1 MNYTNSPGSVDD
13 LHVDKDTGAGV
24 PGTAVMAADMNQP
37 RVELMNLIED
47 AGFTG
52 SASNLYQIEMAIRA
66 HRKDIGEL
74 ITSEIE
80 LTPVPTILARSTTHP
95 EYDMYNPIIP
105 RHDANHD
112 ITTSEVPQSVIDVLC
127 AHKITCGSTDTFS
140 GTLASGTITVPA
152 GGDYDVLLARLM
164 EFGLINQW
172 YVAESAAYATTG
184 ALWTGARQYCVTI
197 AGANYA
203 ITGVSIGSRTIKLAS
218 PPSDGAVSFTVHPHR
233 IAGYTD
239 RARLRRISGET
250 LVAAGDITG
259 EYVVGGP
266 AQDRGQRHIHWQG
279 SQPYWS
285 VVGRSNVDQA
295 DTGESG
301 YRSALLYKNTYNDTS
316 IGPSTDGT
324 NGTPRTGKTTN
335 PRALGVAVYTH
346 LGVLL
351 NTTWITA

>member
-1 MNYTNSPGSVDD
+1 
-13 LHVDKDTGAGV
+13 
-24 PGTAVMAADMNQP
+24 MNQP

-112 ITTSEVPQSVIDVLC
+112 ITTSEVPQSVIDILC
-127 AHKITCGSTDTFS
+127 AHKIICGSTDTFS
-140 GTLASGTITVPA
+140 GTLASGTITVPS
-152 GGDYDVLLARLM
+152 GGDYDLLLARLM

-172 YVAESAAYATTG
+172 YVAESAVYATTG

-197 AGANYA
+197 GGVNYA
-203 ITGVSIGSRTIKLAS
+203 ITGVSIGSRTITLAS
-218 PPSDGAVSFTVHPHR
+218 PPSDGYVSFTIHPHR

-259 EYVVGGP
+259 EYVVGGTS
-266 AQDRGQRHIHWQG
+266 QDRGQGHFHFFKWDTPAG
-279 SQPYWS
+279 GTL
-285 VVGRSNVDQA
+285 VSNVSVYGSSPASRGLMAGSSTVWD
-295 DTGESG
+295 G
-301 YRSALLYKNTYNDTS
+301 LS
-316 IGPSTDGT
+316 INIPRDDGT
-324 NGTPRTGKTTN
+324 NGTTRVGKTTN

>member
-1 MNYTNSPGSVDD
+1 MNYTNSPGSVND

-80 LTPVPTILARSTTHP
+80 LTPVPTILARSSAHP
-95 EYDMYNPIIP
+95 EYKMYNPIIP

-127 AHKITCGSTDTFS
+127 AHKIKCGSTSTFS
-140 GTLASGTITVPA
+140 GTLASGTITVPS
-152 GGDYDVLLARLM
+152 GGDYDLLLARLT

-172 YVAESAAYATTG
+172 YVSENANYATTG

-197 AGANYA
+197 GGVNYA
-203 ITGVSIGSRTIKLAS
+203 ITGVSIGSRTIILAS
-218 PPSDGAVSFTVHPHR
+218 PPADGAVSFTIHPHR
-233 IAGYTD
+233 IAGCTD

-266 AQDRGQRHIHWQG
+266 AQDRGQTHEHNIVRASI
-279 SQPYWS
+279 
-285 VVGRSNVDQA
+285 
-295 DTGESG
+295 SG
-301 YRSALLYKNTYNDTS
+301 YRRFAVHGIEGGYSYGCNEEIA
-316 IGPSTDGT
+316 GT
-324 NGTPRTGKTTN
+324 NPIGLPVSSGNTGIPRIGKTTN